1 MAGLAFVAGGVRAGR
16 GPHPAVGAGRVG
28 LQRGPP
34 AGLVGAS
41 RGCALPC
48 GVGVAGGHQRRVAVA
63 TPSHFARRV
72 VVAVARGGGAPP
84 TGGGTG
90 GAGEDVAAATAAPAD
105 GKRRRPKMG
114 VLGLFF
120 VVVTFAWSV
129 LFFVPMV
136 LMHPAILMFDRVRR
150 RAHDVVAL
158 AWLRISLATVGLAP
172 RVVHPERLLGMDT
185 PVMYV
190 TNHASN
196 LDVYA
201 IAFLRRRFKYVSKAE
216 IFRVPIIGWAMA
228 LTGNLSLKRSDRKS
242 AMATFRGM
250 VRLMKAGTSMVVFP
264 EGTRST
270 SGRLGRFRL
279 GAFKAAR
286 AAGVPVVPV
295 TIQGTR
301 EVMPYDAIVPLR
313 YPAQQI
319 SLTVHPPIPTDGP
332 EDDTQVMQAAFESIN
347 AALPDGERA
356 VLRPT

>member
-1 MAGLAFVAGGVRAGR
+1 
-16 GPHPAVGAGRVG
+16 
-28 LQRGPP
+28 
-34 AGLVGAS
+34 
-41 RGCALPC
+41 
-48 GVGVAGGHQRRVAVA
+48 
-63 TPSHFARRV
+63 
-72 VVAVARGGGAPP
+72 
-84 TGGGTG
+84 
-90 GAGEDVAAATAAPAD
+90 
-105 GKRRRPKMG
+105 
-114 VLGLFF
+114 
-120 VVVTFAWSV
+120 
-129 LFFVPMV
+129 MV

-250 VRLMKAGTSMVVFP
+250 
-264 EGTRST
+264 
-270 SGRLGRFRL
+270 
-279 GAFKAAR
+279 AAR

-319 SLTVHPPIPTDGP
+319 SLTVHPPIPSDGP
-332 EDDTQVMQAAFESIN
+332 EDDMQVMQAAFESIN
-347 AALPDGERA
+347 SALPDGERA

>member
-1 MAGLAFVAGGVRAGR
+1 MAGAL
-16 GPHPAVGAGRVG
+16 
-28 LQRGPP
+28 
-34 AGLVGAS
+34 
-41 RGCALPC
+41 RGCAWS
-48 GVGVAGGHQRRVAVA
+48 GGAGVAGFHSRRVAVSA
-63 TPSHFARRV
+63 PTRPTRRV

-84 TGGGTG
+84 ADGGSG
-90 GAGEDVAAATAAPAD
+90 GAGEDVASAAASAAAVAG

-136 LMHPAILMFDRVRR
+136 LMHPAVLAFDRVRR
-150 RAHDVVAL
+150 RAHDLVAL
-158 AWLRISLATVGLAP
+158 AWLRISLATVGLTP
-172 RVVHPERLLGMDT
+172 RVVHAERLLGMDT

-228 LTGNLSLKRSDRKS
+228 LTGNLSLKRTDRKS

-250 VRLMKAGTSMVVFP
+250 VRLMNAGTSMVVFP

-270 SGRLGRFRL
+270 TGRLGRFRL

-295 TIQGTR
+295 TIRGTR

-332 EDDTQVMQAAFESIN
+332 EDDMQVMQTAFELIN
-347 AALPDGERA
+347 SALPDGERA